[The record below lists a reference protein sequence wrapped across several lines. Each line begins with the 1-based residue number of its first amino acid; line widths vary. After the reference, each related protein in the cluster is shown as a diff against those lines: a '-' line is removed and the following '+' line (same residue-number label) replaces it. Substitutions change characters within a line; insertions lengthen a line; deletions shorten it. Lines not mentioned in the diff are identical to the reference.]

1 LAAEPFGDAVAR
13 KAPTQEI
20 FAYEARRE
28 GRTVA
33 VLRGTASENG
43 SVVVETEIFPVT
55 APANS
60 DPQTREHRF
69 STREQARRFAEETVL
84 TLEYLG
90 CVLAE

>member
-1 LAAEPFGDAVAR
+1 MAR
-13 KAPTQEI
+13 KAATDEL
-20 FAYEARRE
+20 FAYEGQARRE

-33 VLRGTASENG
+33 VLRGTAGDNG

-60 DPQTREHRF
+60 DPQMRPFTFPTRDQAIRF
-69 STREQARRFAEETVL
+69 VDEALLA
-84 TLEYLG
+84 LEYLG

>member
-1 LAAEPFGDAVAR
+1 LGDAVAR
-13 KAPTQEI
+13 KAPAQEL
-20 FAYEARRE
+20 FTHEARRE

-33 VLRGTASENG
+33 VLRGTAGDNG

-60 DPQTREHRF
+60 DPQTRKLTF
-69 STREQARRFAEETVL
+69 ATREQARRFADETIL
-84 TLEYLG
+84 ALEYLG

>member
-1 LAAEPFGDAVAR
+1 MAR
-13 KAPTQEI
+13 KTSRDEL
-20 FAYEARRE
+20 FTYEARRE

-33 VLRGTASENG
+33 VLRGTTGDNG

-60 DPQTREHRF
+60 DPQTRELTF
-69 STREQARRFAEETVL
+69 PNREQARRFADETIL